1 MRKKR
6 LTPIEWDQVEQ
17 DYTIG
22 WVDKE
27 TGKTVLPSVKE
38 LAYKYNVTPST
49 IYRKAKKED
58 WENLRDLMKTQAQKE
73 SEQKER
79 ESHINKLK
87 EFNQDFLTIV
97 NSAKTLILMK
107 MYRKVKG
114 TDDEFELD
122 PYIDVKD
129 LNQLIA
135 TAKIAHD
142 LGNNII
148 ESEDEHKDSG
158 IDALVKLFSG
168 TLNNRDYGV
177 VS

>member
-27 TGKTVLPSVKE
+27 TNKTVLPSVKE

-49 IYRKAKKED
+49 IYRHAKKED
-58 WENLRDLMKTQAQKE
+58 WENLKDLMKTQ
-73 SEQKER
+73 EQKER
-79 ESHINKLK
+79 EHKERESQINKLK
-87 EFNQDFLTIV
+87 EFNQDFLTIA

-114 TDDEFELD
+114 TEDEFELD

-129 LNQLIA
+129 LNQLIV
-135 TAKIAHD
+135 TAKTAHD
-142 LGNNII
+142 LGINVLD
-148 ESEDEHKDSG
+148 SDDEYKDSG

-168 TLNNRDYGV
+168 TLLNKNYGI